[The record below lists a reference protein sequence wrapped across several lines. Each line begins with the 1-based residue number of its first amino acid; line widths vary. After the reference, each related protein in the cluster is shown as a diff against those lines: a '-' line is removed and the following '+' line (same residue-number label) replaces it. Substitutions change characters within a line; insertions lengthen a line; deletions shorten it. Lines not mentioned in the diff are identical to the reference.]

1 MKILK
6 NGNAILK
13 YDRVG
18 EDKFEVTILT
28 KKGRLDIKHL
38 TNDDM
43 YGLLYDNGYPD
54 AVLNTTFTELW

>member
-18 EDKFEVTILT
+18 EDQFEVTILT
-28 KKGRLDIKHL
+28 KKGRLDIKRL
-38 TNDDM
+38 TDNDM
-43 YGLLYDNGYPD
+43 YGLLYDNGYPE
-54 AVLNTTFTELW
+54 AALYTTFTELW

>member
-6 NGNAILK
+6 NGNALLK

-18 EDKFEVTILT
+18 EDQFEVTILT

-43 YGLLYDNGYPD
+43 YGLLYDNGYPE
-54 AVLNTTFTELW
+54 AALYTTFTELW

>member
-6 NGNAILK
+6 NGNALLK

-18 EDKFEVTILT
+18 ENQFEVTILT

-38 TNDDM
+38 TDDDM
-43 YGLLYDNGYPD
+43 CGLLYDNGYPE
-54 AVLNTTFTELW
+54 AALHTTFTELW

>member
-6 NGNAILK
+6 NGNAILN

-18 EDKFEVTILT
+18 ENQFKVTILT

-38 TNDDM
+38 TDDDM
-43 YGLLYDNGYPD
+43 YGLLYDNGYPE
-54 AVLNTTFTELW
+54 AALYTTFTELW

>member
-18 EDKFEVTILT
+18 EDQFEVTILT

-38 TNDDM
+38 TDDGM
-43 YGLLYDNGYPD
+43 YGLLYDNGYPE
-54 AVLNTTFTELW
+54 AALYTTFTELW

>member
-6 NGNAILK
+6 NGNALLK

-18 EDKFEVTILT
+18 ENQFKVIILT

-43 YGLLYDNGYPD
+43 YGLLYDNGYPE
-54 AVLNTTFTELW
+54 AALNTTFTELW

>member
-6 NGNAILK
+6 NGNALLK
-13 YDRVG
+13 YDRIS
-18 EDKFEVTILT
+18 ENQFEVTILT

-43 YGLLYDNGYPD
+43 YGLLYDNGYPE

>member
-18 EDKFEVTILT
+18 EDQFEVTILT

-38 TNDDM
+38 TDDGM
-43 YGLLYDNGYPD
+43 YGLLYDNEYPE
-54 AVLNTTFTELW
+54 AALYTTFTELW

>member
-6 NGNAILK
+6 NGNALLK

-38 TNDDM
+38 TDDGM
-43 YGLLYDNGYPD
+43 YGLLYDNGYPE